1 MNRVA
6 KPRRHLEIA
15 AIRQIVRRIDHEK
28 RYFILA
34 HVELTVGIVNVPNVV
49 SGQTYR
55 QYDRRDDANDNHWN
69 QRRNTTDDGRN
80 LQGTWYL
87 AG

>member
-1 MNRVA
+1 VNRVA

-34 HVELTVGIVNVPNVV
+34 HVELKVGIVNVPNVV